1 MFRVFGLATRDYL
14 HEWQMSV
21 CFVLGLAAVLGPMMV
36 LFGLKFG
43 IVGAMMQELIE
54 DPGNREI
61 RPVGSGRY
69 DNAWLDNVRARPD
82 VAFLVPRTRSIA
94 ATIELSSEQSSR
106 IVPVEL
112 IASGDG
118 DPLLAPG
125 EPLPAGLD
133 RIVLSTGAADK
144 LGVKAGDAIDGS
156 LVRRYRGKQE
166 RVHLDLKVATVAPP
180 RAFSRDGA
188 FVSVQLLEALEDFRD
203 GRAVPDL
210 GWSGAPANTGRT
222 YTGFRLY
229 ARSIDDVAGLGEAFV
244 EIGVD
249 VHTQEAGIELVQRM
263 DRNLSAIY
271 WAIAVIGLV
280 GFSLSL
286 GANLWA
292 NGLGAGGMP
301 LFCHSHGDQQH
312 DGRTGGSGTAGLPLV
327 AVPLWYRAG
336 TDLRCRYHRGRTGG
350 VARGTRGAIR
360 GSARTLNAGGLRGII
375 KAYHR
380 AAVHKRCHDAVQ
392 GIHRQPDAGSLPGR
406 HGTLP
411 AGAVVRRSG
420 GVGRCP

>member
-1 MFRVFGLATRDYL
+1 MLKVFGLATRDYL

-21 CFVLGLAAVLGPMMV
+21 CFILGLAAVLGPMLV

-43 IVGAMMQELIE
+43 IVGAMMQGLIE

-69 DNAWLDNVRARPD
+69 DNAWLENVRGRPD

-94 ATIELSSEQSSR
+94 ATIELSSGQSSR

-125 EPLPAGLD
+125 EPLPDGLS
-133 RIVLSTGAADK
+133 RVVVSRSAADK
-144 LGVKAGDAIDGS
+144 LGVTAGDALDGS
-156 LVRRYRGKQE
+156 LVRRYRGMQE
-166 RVHLDLKVATVAPP
+166 RVHLDLVVAAVAPE

-188 FVSVQLLEALEDFRD
+188 FVSVKLLEALEDFRD

-210 GWSGAPANTGRT
+210 GWDGTPANTGRT

-229 ARSIDDVAGLGEAFV
+229 ARSIDDVAALGEAFA

-249 VHTQEAGIELVQRM
+249 VHTQVAGIELVKRM
-263 DRNLSAIY
+263 DRNLTAIY

-292 NGLGAGGMP
+292 NVDRKRKQLSVLRLVGFRTRDIVWFPMVQALYTAVLGWA
-301 LFCHSHGDQQH
+301 LAVCLSF
-312 DGRTGGSGTAGLPLV
+312 GTAMVINRMMAEQVDPGQQVCLLLPLHYAIALALTCAA
-327 AVPLWYRAG
+327 AVIAAG
-336 TDLRCRYHRGRTGG
+336 LAGLR
-350 VARGTRGAIR
+350 
-360 GSARTLNAGGLRGII
+360 SARVEPSEGLRE
-375 KAYHR
+375 
-380 AAVHKRCHDAVQ
+380 
-392 GIHRQPDAGSLPGR
+392 L
-406 HGTLP
+406 
-411 AGAVVRRSG
+411 
-420 GVGRCP
+420 